1 MTGPNAFTVRS
12 ARTVIQSNGKPR
24 RVALT
29 QPPHFR
35 KGQDAAPAI
44 DTVALDAVRA
54 LKRCDSERSSHYR
67 STGTRAVTTN

>member
-24 RVALT
+24 RFVLS

-35 KGQDAAPAI
+35 TGNDVIASVDA
-44 DTVALDAVRA
+44 VERDAVRA
-54 LKRCDSERSSHYR
+54 IAASQFEAREKGAALARR
-67 STGTRAVTTN
+67 

>member
-1 MTGPNAFTVRS
+1 MSA
-12 ARTVIQSNGKPR
+12 ARTVIQSDGKPY

-44 DTVALDAVRA
+44 DAVALEADRA
-54 LKRCDSERSSHYR
+54 LKRCNDERSSHYR
-67 STGTRAVTTN
+67 STGTRAITTK